1 MTNKLY
7 SLPHSFWLVHFY
19 CANHL
24 IGGTHFWELTNMI
37 IYPIDIDF
45 IMSLQVE
52 HIIVH
57 HSIHAFDLFVKV
69 IFLFKTTRGLVV
81 PRGC

>member
-1 MTNKLY
+1 
-7 SLPHSFWLVHFY
+7 
-19 CANHL
+19 
-24 IGGTHFWELTNMI
+24 MI

-52 HIIVH
+52 HIIV

-81 PRGC
+81 PRGVELILGVLSCLQSYRVKI